1 MRFKF
6 FTILPALL
14 IIFSF
19 DNTKAQSEASVS
31 SSSLQITK
39 IYFQNEIKEDA
50 HLYTGEAY
58 AKYDPGVRGNPF
70 YLFNQMQNGDI
81 FYDDVLYKDIPL
93 LFDIV
98 RQKVIINRYHDDTR
112 IQLLNEK
119 IKYFTLGGY
128 RFEIF
133 AQASGKDESISKDI
147 YEVVFTG
154 KAAILAKRLKNIKH
168 GLKVDDPYTFVEED
182 VLYVRNGNN
191 LFQINNRK
199 AVLPAF
205 DDKKEFI
212 KIFIRKKHLRFKKN
226 IEKDLIMVAAYYD
239 TLNK

>member
-1 MRFKF
+1 MRFIF

-14 IIFSF
+14 FIFHF
-19 DNTKAQSEASVS
+19 DKAKAQNETGIS
-31 SSSLQITK
+31 STSLQFTK
-39 IYFQNEIKEDA
+39 IYFQNEIKGDA

-58 AKYDPGVRGNPF
+58 AKYDPGVKGDPF

-81 FYDDVLYKDIPL
+81 FYDDVLYKNIPL

-119 IKYFTLGGY
+119 IKYFTLGNH
-128 RFEIF
+128 RFENF
-133 AQASGKDESISKDI
+133 AQASGKDGSISKDI
-147 YEVVFTG
+147 FEVVFTG
-154 KAAILAKRLKNIKH
+154 KASILAQRVKTIKH
-168 GLKVDDPYTFVEED
+168 GLQADDPYNFAEDD

-205 DDKKEFI
+205 DDKKELI

-226 IEKDLIMVAAYYD
+226 IEKDLVMVAAYYD